1 MTYTLSIEIEAAHI
15 TEAQKRAWPILA
27 TLPDWTPY
35 RLRLEEPPQP
45 QPTTPAPSILP
56 FPAPGEAGPE
66 GAQSPRA
73 ADDQPQS
80 PRVWTK
86 AELECIE
93 MGIVPAR
100 KRYDAEFVAEV
111 EKKAGGL

>member
-45 QPTTPAPSILP
+45 QPTAPAPSILP
-56 FPAPGEAGPE
+56 FPATGEAGPE
-66 GAQSPRA
+66 GAKN
-73 ADDQPQS
+73 
-80 PRVWTK
+80 PRVWTRV
-86 AELECIE
+86 ELSFIE
-93 MGIVPAR
+93 DGIVPAW

>member
-1 MTYTLSIEIEAAHI
+1 MTYTLEILIEAAHMA
-15 TEAQKRAWPILA
+15 EAQKRAWPILA

-45 QPTTPAPSILP
+45 QPTAPGHSILP

-66 GAQSPRA
+66 GAQG
-73 ADDQPQS
+73 
-80 PRVWTK
+80 PRVWTR
-86 AELECIE
+86 AELSFIE
-93 MGIVPAR
+93 DGIVPAW

>member
-1 MTYTLSIEIEAAHI
+1 MTYTLEIPIEAAHMA
-15 TEAQKRAWPILA
+15 EAQKRAWPILA

-45 QPTTPAPSILP
+45 QPTAPAPSILP

-66 GAQSPRA
+66 GAQGPQPKSPRT
-73 ADDQPQS
+73 
-80 PRVWTK
+80 WTK

-93 MGIVPAR
+93 MGIVPAW